1 MPAFLQD
8 VRYALRHLRKNPWA
22 TVVATL
28 ILMLGIGANTAMF
41 SILDP
46 LLLRKLPV
54 ENPDE
59 LAWVNSVGSLGP
71 LEISEVSAFHTYR
84 DRNQV
89 FSTVFAFAPPTD
101 FEVTHNGEVNHANGE
116 PVSGNYFSGLG
127 VRPFVG
133 RLLALADEND
143 GNPVI
148 VLSFDYWKRVFH
160 SDPAGVGMAL
170 SFDNVVYTV
179 VGVSPPEFFGVEVG
193 QSPDFYVPL
202 SNSKGNARSDWVQ
215 ILGRL
220 KPGVPLTQAKAGL
233 EPLFQKVATDS
244 ALPEVEK
251 REFMARLSVISA
263 SRGFSNLRTQFSLPI
278 WVLMAVVVLVLLIAC
293 TNVANLL
300 LSQGIARK
308 REICVKQALGAGR
321 RRVAGQL
328 LTEGALLTLF
338 GGVGGLLLGSWGSS
352 TLITSISTDRFPVV
366 LNAGMTGRVLLF
378 TSAVLGL
385 TVLLS
390 SLAPAISATRLNLA
404 NDLKTHTNDQTGL
417 GGWWLGNLLVM
428 VQVAF
433 SVILLVGA
441 SLLLRSLVRLET
453 FDVGFDRDHVLA
465 VSIEQQTA
473 GRTPEQ
479 MKVFYDQ
486 VLDRA
491 RNLPGVR
498 SASYSGFTPISGS
511 EMGVNVAVDGLAL
524 KPGEAANELFVG
536 VSPGYFETLG
546 IPLLQGRDFAGQD
559 VQLPPRVAIINRTMA
574 RRFFGDANPVGKRFK
589 LVEGNRPPLEIIAV
603 VADSTY
609 NDLRESTSDFFY
621 LPSIGGR
628 TFEFRTGAD
637 PKALV
642 APLRELISS
651 LDGSATI
658 ISAKTLQEQIDQ
670 SLHYDRLI
678 TALCGVFSV
687 VALTLTCVGL
697 YGVLSFNVGRR
708 TNEIGIRM
716 ALGANSRDILRLVVR
731 QGMILTI
738 AGLIPGCAGAV
749 ASASL
754 LKSLLFGV
762 NRFDLI
768 SLSTVSLFLLI
779 SAALACYF
787 PAHRAA
793 SVEPMRALRMD

>member
-1 MPAFLQD
+1 MPAFLQYL
-8 VRYALRHLRKNPWA
+8 RYALRHLRKNPWV
-22 TVVATL
+22 TVVATFT
-28 ILMLGIGANTAMF
+28 LMLGIGANTAMF

-59 LAWVNSVGSLGP
+59 LVWVNSVGSLGP

-89 FSTVFAFAPPTD
+89 FSTVFAFAPQTD
-101 FEVTHNGEVNHANGE
+101 YEVTHNGEVNHANGE
-116 PVSGNYFSGLG
+116 LVSGNYFSGLG

-160 SDPAGVGMAL
+160 SDPAVVGMAL
-170 SFDNVVYTV
+170 SFENVVYTV
-179 VGVSPPEFFGVEVG
+179 VGVSPPEFFGAEVG

-202 SNSKGNARSDWVQ
+202 SNTGDARSDWVQ

-220 KPGVPLTQAKAGL
+220 KPGVPLSQAKAGL

-263 SRGFSNLRTQFSLPI
+263 SRGFSHLRTQFSLLI

-300 LSQGIARK
+300 LTQGIARK

-321 RRVAGQL
+321 WRVVGQL

-378 TSAVLGL
+378 TAAILGL

-390 SLAPAISATRLNLA
+390 SLAPAVSATRLNLA
-404 NDLKTHTNDQTGL
+404 NDLKTHTTDQTGL

-479 MKVFYDQ
+479 IRVFYDQ

-511 EMGVNVAVDGLAL
+511 EIGVNVAVDGLAL
-524 KPGEAANELFVG
+524 KPGETANELFVG
-536 VSPGYFETLG
+536 ISPGYFETLG
-546 IPLLQGRDFAGQD
+546 IPLLQGRDFAAHD

-603 VADSTY
+603 VADSKY
-609 NDLRESTSDFFY
+609 NDLRENTSDFFY
-621 LPSIGGR
+621 LPSIRGR
-628 TFEFRTGAD
+628 TFEFRTSGD

-642 APLRELISS
+642 TPLRELISS

-658 ISAKTLQEQIDQ
+658 HSAKTLREQIDE
-670 SLHYDRLI
+670 SLHHDRLV
-678 TALCGVFSV
+678 TALCSVFSV

-697 YGVLSFNVGRR
+697 YGVLSFSVGRR

-716 ALGANSRDILRLVVR
+716 ALGANSRHILRLVVR

-749 ASASL
+749 VSASL
-754 LKSLLFGV
+754 LKSFLFGV
-762 NRFDLI
+762 KQSDLI

>member
-8 VRYALRHLRKNPWA
+8 LRYASRQLCKNPWA
-22 TVVATL
+22 TVVAILTL
-28 ILMLGIGANTAMF
+28 TLGIGANTAMF

-54 ENPDE
+54 KNPDE
-59 LAWVNSVGSLGP
+59 LVWINSVGSLGP

-101 FEVTHNGEVNHANGE
+101 CEVTHNGQADHAKGE
-116 PVSGNYFSGLG
+116 TVSGNYFSGLG
-127 VRPFVG
+127 VRPFLG

-143 GNPVI
+143 GSPVI
-148 VLSFDYWKRVFH
+148 VLSFDYWKRAFH
-160 SDPAGVGMAL
+160 SDPAVVGMAL
-170 SFDNVVYTV
+170 SFHNVVYTV

-193 QSPDFYVPL
+193 QSPDFYLPL
-202 SNSKGNARSDWVQ
+202 SNTGNARSDWVQ

-220 KPGVPLTQAKAGL
+220 KPGVPLTQAQAGL
-233 EPLFQKVATDS
+233 EPLFQNVATDS
-244 ALPEVEK
+244 TLPEVEK

-263 SRGFSNLRTQFSLPI
+263 SRGFSQLRTQFSLPI
-278 WVLMAVVVLVLLIAC
+278 WVLMAVVMLVLLIAC
-293 TNVANLL
+293 TSVANLL
-300 LSQGIARK
+300 LTQGIARR

-321 RRVAGQL
+321 WRVMRQL
-328 LTEGALLTLF
+328 LTEGALLTLC
-338 GGVGGLLLGSWGSS
+338 GGVVGLLVGSWGSS
-352 TLITSISTDRFPVV
+352 TLIAAISTDAFPVV

-378 TSAVLGL
+378 TAAVLGL

-404 NDLKTHTNDQTGL
+404 NDLKTHTTDRTGL
-417 GGWWLGNLLVM
+417 GLWWLGNLLVM
-428 VQVAF
+428 FQVGF
-433 SVILLVGA
+433 SVVLLVGA

-465 VSIEQQTA
+465 VSIDQQTA

-479 MKVFYDQ
+479 LKGFYDQ
-486 VLDRA
+486 VLERA
-491 RNLPGVR
+491 RNLPDVR
-498 SASYSGFTPISGS
+498 SASYSGFTPVSGS
-511 EMGVNVAVDGLAL
+511 EMGVNVAADGLAL
-524 KPGEAANELFVG
+524 RPGETANELFVG
-536 VSPGYFETLG
+536 ISPGYFETLG
-546 IPLLQGRDFAGQD
+546 IALLQGRDFAAHD
-559 VQLPPRVAIINRTMA
+559 VQVPPRVAIINRTMA
-574 RRFFGDANPVGKRFK
+574 RRFFGDANPLGKRFK
-589 LVEGNRPPLEIIAV
+589 LVEGDRPPLEIIGV
-603 VADSTY
+603 VADSKY
-609 NDLRESTSDFFY
+609 NNLREHTSDFFY

-628 TFEFRTGAD
+628 TFELRTSAD

-642 APLRELISS
+642 APLRELIGS

-658 ISAKTLQEQIDQ
+658 ISAKTLREQIDE
-670 SLHYDRLI
+670 SLHHDRLI
-678 TALCGVFSV
+678 TVLCGVFSV

-697 YGVLSFNVGRR
+697 YGVLSFTVGRR
-708 TNEIGIRM
+708 TNEIGIRI

-754 LKSLLFGV
+754 LKSVLFGV
-762 NRFDLI
+762 KQSDLI

-787 PAHRAA
+787 PARRAA

>member
-1 MPAFLQD
+1 MPAFLQYL
-8 VRYALRHLRKNPWA
+8 RYALRHLRKNPWV
-22 TVVATL
+22 TVVATFT
-28 ILMLGIGANTAMF
+28 LMLGIGANTAMF

-59 LAWVNSVGSLGP
+59 LVWVNSVGSLGP

-89 FSTVFAFAPPTD
+89 FSTVFAFAPQTD
-101 FEVTHNGEVNHANGE
+101 YEVTHNGEVNHANGE
-116 PVSGNYFSGLG
+116 LVSGNYFSGLG

-160 SDPAGVGMAL
+160 SDPAVVGMAL
-170 SFDNVVYTV
+170 SFENVVYTV
-179 VGVSPPEFFGVEVG
+179 VGVSPPEFFGAEVG

-202 SNSKGNARSDWVQ
+202 SNTGDARSDWVQ

-220 KPGVPLTQAKAGL
+220 KPGVPLSQAKAGL

-263 SRGFSNLRTQFSLPI
+263 SRGFSHLRTQFSLPI

-300 LSQGIARK
+300 LTQGIARK

-321 RRVAGQL
+321 WRVVGQL

-378 TSAVLGL
+378 TAAILGL

-390 SLAPAISATRLNLA
+390 SLAPAVSATRLNLA
-404 NDLKTHTNDQTGL
+404 NDLKTHTTDQTGL

-479 MKVFYDQ
+479 IRVFYDQ

-511 EMGVNVAVDGLAL
+511 EIGVNVAVDGLAL
-524 KPGEAANELFVG
+524 KPGETANELFVG
-536 VSPGYFETLG
+536 ISPGYFETLG
-546 IPLLQGRDFAGQD
+546 IPLLQGRDFAAHD

-603 VADSTY
+603 VADSKY
-609 NDLRESTSDFFY
+609 NDLRENTSDFFY
-621 LPSIGGR
+621 LPSIRGR
-628 TFEFRTGAD
+628 TFEFRTSGD

-642 APLRELISS
+642 TPLRELISS

-658 ISAKTLQEQIDQ
+658 HSAKTLREQIDE
-670 SLHYDRLI
+670 SLHHDRLV
-678 TALCGVFSV
+678 TALCSVFSV

-697 YGVLSFNVGRR
+697 YGVLSFSVGRR

-716 ALGANSRDILRLVVR
+716 ALGANSRHILRLVVR

-749 ASASL
+749 VSASL
-754 LKSLLFGV
+754 LKSFLFGV
-762 NRFDLI
+762 KQSDLI